1 MGFLQKLFGGSTEP
15 KDTKELPWILLTNM
29 EQLHDI
35 EMRSKTKPQVIFKY
49 STRCGIN
56 RVVMNRFV
64 EDYGYSEEAF
74 DLYYLDIIGYREI
87 SNAIA
92 HRFNVV
98 HESPQVLVIKNG
110 TVVAQA
116 SHGAI
121 SGLDLK
127 AFV

>member
-1 MGFLQKLFGGSTEP
+1 
-15 KDTKELPWILLTNM
+15 
-29 EQLHDI
+29 
-35 EMRSKTKPQVIFKY
+35 
-49 STRCGIN
+49 
-56 RVVMNRFV
+56 MNRFV
-64 EDYGYSEEAF
+64 EDYGYSGEAF

>member
-15 KDTKELPWILLTNM
+15 KDTKTLPWISLINTD
-29 EQLHDI
+29 QLHDI

-64 EDYGYSEEAF
+64 EDYGYSGEAF